1 MEGSVIYPNS
11 SQNLG
16 EGKKVIA
23 RTINNLMNECREYI
37 ADKDASNY
45 PSVTEILKLLETMRP
60 NPLAFPEFT
69 FHMAVV
75 DLSRECGWDSR
86 PATIGWAVF
95 DLHRDL
101 NRLSRMLDEVDFG
114 ILQVNIDKLKD
125 SVFLEEGTRRSYDL
139 VFA

>member
-1 MEGSVIYPNS
+1 MENRVIYPNS

-23 RTINNLMNECREYI
+23 RLLNNLMNECRAYI
-37 ADKDASNY
+37 AEKDQRNCRSAIE
-45 PSVTEILKLLETMRP
+45 VLKISEAMIP

-69 FHMAVV
+69 LHMAVV
-75 DLSRECGWDSR
+75 GLSKECGWDSR
-86 PATIGWAVF
+86 QATIGWALF

-114 ILQVNIDKLKD
+114 ILQVNIEKLKD
-125 SVFLEEGTRRSYDL
+125 SVYLEEGTRRSYRS
-139 VFA
+139 